1 MLFAGLRTLL
11 ALQRTEEAL
20 FATEQGRAQGLTNL
34 MLLHGLEV
42 LLSGLTNSKET
53 VSYISSS
60 VNTEAVFLALEGSYV
75 KGTNFA
81 LGKRK

>member
-1 MLFAGLRTLL
+1 MKCMLFAGLRTLL

-42 LLSGLTNSKET
+42 LLSGLTNSKENSL
-53 VSYISSS
+53 VHIKQCKYRGSIS
-60 VNTEAVFLALEGSYV
+60 
-75 KGTNFA
+75 GT
-81 LGKRK
+81 